1 MLEEAPHGGNDV
13 IAAEDPT
20 TVSDGAGT
28 IQFIDVATGT
38 PLQWCGRRVED
49 LDAEIA
55 RLKAEVALLRGLLR
69 ECEWAAG
76 SQWDGY
82 GCSICGEDRPNHR
95 HGCRL
100 AAALEKDHG

>member
-55 RLKAEVALLRGLLR
+55 RLKAEVARLRGLLG
-69 ECEWAAG
+69 ECSGWMADAVAVVG
-76 SQWDGY
+76 MSNIRRN
-82 GCSICGEDRPNHR
+82 SAHTLLR
-95 HGCRL
+95 RL